1 MGAVVGGA
9 WRLGAV
15 AGGLLLAGCAV
26 QHEVPAADRA
36 LDIAERLTRQAVPQG
51 PPMPVLKPVPR
62 NVQLVIRDG
71 VLGDYDA
78 GGEAVL
84 LGYMSCMDYSRGVAH
99 GTAR

>member
-1 MGAVVGGA
+1 
-9 WRLGAV
+9 
-15 AGGLLLAGCAV
+15 
-26 QHEVPAADRA
+26 
-36 LDIAERLTRQAVPQG
+36 
-51 PPMPVLKPVPR
+51 MPVLKPVPR

-78 GGEAVL
+78 GGEALL